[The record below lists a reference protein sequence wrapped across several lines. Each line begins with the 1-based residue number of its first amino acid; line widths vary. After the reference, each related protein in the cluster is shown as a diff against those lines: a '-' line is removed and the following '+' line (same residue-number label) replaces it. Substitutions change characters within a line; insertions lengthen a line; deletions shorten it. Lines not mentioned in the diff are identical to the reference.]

1 MKTSSLCFRKVTV
14 ASTEHGLEK
23 VGVEFKLLIVSG
35 LMFSPD
41 EDVPEKTAWGNDQVL
56 IYFLM
61 TFLII
66 NK

>member
-56 IYFLM
+56 IYFW
-61 TFLII
+61 
-66 NK
+66 